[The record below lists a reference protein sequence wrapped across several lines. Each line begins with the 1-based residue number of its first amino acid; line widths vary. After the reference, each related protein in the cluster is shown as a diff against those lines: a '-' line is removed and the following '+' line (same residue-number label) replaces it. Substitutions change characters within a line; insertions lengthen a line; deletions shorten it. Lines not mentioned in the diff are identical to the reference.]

1 MNYIKV
7 DEKDK
12 EAMMQDI
19 YRYMPMLQ
27 LYNGKMIQII
37 AKVGNNVYY
46 VE

>member
-12 EAMMQDI
+12 DAKMQDI
-19 YRYMPMLQ
+19 FRYMPMLQ
-27 LYNGKMIQII
+27 MYNGKMIQII
-37 AKVGNNVYY
+37 AKEGNNVYY